1 MQFISLIGN
10 LTCIIQFQT
19 KTGSKSKHIREIIT
33 LLKKSSKLM
42 SLKNTSVQHL
52 LTLPLTKSGDGSGG
66 WHLRSYLNDE

>member
-19 KTGSKSKHIREIIT
+19 KTGSKSKHNIIT
-33 LLKKSSKLM
+33 LLTKSSKLM

>member
-10 LTCIIQFQT
+10 LTFIIQFQT
-19 KTGSKSKHIREIIT
+19 KTGSKLKHNIIT
-33 LLKKSSKLM
+33 LLTKSSKLM

>member
-10 LTCIIQFQT
+10 LTFIIQFQT
-19 KTGSKSKHIREIIT
+19 KTGSKSKHNIIT
-33 LLKKSSKLM
+33 LLTKSSKLM

>member
-10 LTCIIQFQT
+10 LTFIIQFKT
-19 KTGSKSKHIREIIT
+19 KKGSKSKHNIIT
-33 LLKKSSKLM
+33 LLTKSSKLM